1 MVKKAH
7 SLHMGTYLLT
17 KTKHFL
23 ILLKC
28 EAMVWKKKKKD
39 ENVESSALNKDPSKQ
54 PQRQEW
60 AGLRASFQNKENAD
74 EHIQN
79 IKLRGQ
85 KQWRSKTELTL
96 KKLGQMT
103 DDSTPLSS
111 PCIMIT
117 QWSDWITT

>member
-1 MVKKAH
+1 
-7 SLHMGTYLLT
+7 MGWLSSKNGSLT

-23 ILLKC
+23 ILWKC
-28 EAMVWKKKKKD
+28 EAMGLKKKKKKD
-39 ENVESSALNKDPSKQ
+39 ENAESSALNKDPSKQ
-54 PQRQEW
+54 PQRQKW
-60 AGLRASFQNKENAD
+60 AGLRASFQNKEKAD

-85 KQWRSKTELTL
+85 KRWRSKTELTL
-96 KKLGQMT
+96 KKLGQT

-117 QWSDWITT
+117 QWSGWIT